1 MSELLTKAE
10 RIRRAMDRAEQ
21 AMVDLIYQAEHFSL
35 TGRSMHD
42 IKCYR
47 RDLLNAARR
56 YSRAM
61 DAVTRIR
68 A

>member
-1 MSELLTKAE
+1 MTELLTKAE
-10 RIRRAMDRAEQ
+10 RIRRAMGRAEQ
-21 AMVDLIYQAEHFSL
+21 AMVEVLREAENWTL

-42 IKCYR
+42 VLCHR
-47 RDLLNAARR
+47 RELLGAARR

-61 DAVTRIR
+61 DAITRIR